1 MVFPSLL
8 LLRDKETCNWIFPLA
23 EGFKH
28 LMISFTFSSDLQKQL
43 WRRLPHHLH
52 HSLESEKK
60 TQVRLH
66 IFINPPQ
73 LLPQPLSPP
82 CLRRNGGINPEHQ
95 ASTLRWISLLK
106 THTHTHTNTNTLF
119 HYLLV
124 YLLISQVQNTR
135 KP

>member
-106 THTHTHTNTNTLF
+106 THTHTNTNTLF